1 MGLTASQQAHFTT
14 GRTWERSSIEARPI
28 DVGDPRGCFFY
39 HTIDLPGFG
48 VQEGG
53 WDLRG
58 RFLDYV
64 GSVDLAGKRVLD
76 VGTASGFLSF
86 ESERHGASE
95 VVSFDLDT
103 AERQTLLPFVG
114 SPYVE
119 DYEAW
124 CRAQTTSFMSWKKAY
139 WLSHRV
145 LHSRARVV
153 YGDVY
158 APPAAIG
165 TFDVVIL
172 GAILEHLVDPL
183 SALRSIAR
191 LADDLLVIN
200 TDYFDSPERV
210 AVFKGRADLPEANY
224 IFWTYSIALYH
235 EYMAI
240 MGFEP
245 LAVHKDM
252 FAGTRPAVDAPRPMV
267 ERVALVYRRTAA
279 SRSAAGR

>member
-1 MGLTASQQAHFTT
+1 MGLMARQQTSPEAASASE
-14 GRTWERSSIEARPI
+14 RTSLYASPMK
-28 DVGDPRGCFFY
+28 VGGPHDCFFY
-39 HTIDLPGFG
+39 HTIELPGFG

-64 GSVDLAGKRVLD
+64 GGADVSGKRVLD

-86 ESERHGASE
+86 EAERFGARE

-103 AERQTLLPFVG
+103 AERQTLLPFVR
-114 SPYVE
+114 SAYVE
-119 DYEAW
+119 DHAAW
-124 CRAQTTSFMSWKKAY
+124 CRAQTASFLTWKKGY
-139 WLSHRV
+139 WLSHR
-145 LHSRARVV
+145 LLGSRARVV

-158 APPAAIG
+158 APAAEIG

-183 SALRSIAR
+183 SALSAVAA
-191 LADDLLVIN
+191 LTDDLLVIN
-200 TDYFDSPERV
+200 TDYLDTPERF
-210 AVFKGRADLPEANY
+210 AAFNGRESQPAANF

-245 LAVHKDM
+245 VSVRKDA
-252 FAGTRPAVDAPRPMV
+252 FAGTSPEPGAPRPMLD
-267 ERVALVYRRTAA
+267 RVALLYRRTA
-279 SRSAAGR
+279 SGRGRAR